1 MNHPHLFE
9 ISAWPWL
16 ERLSV
21 RENRFVTLDTVPAR
35 EWDSLAARGFTQVF
49 LMGVWSRSPLGR
61 ELALADE
68 RLRAEYRSPAAW
80 MGRG

>member
-35 EWDSLAARGFTQVF
+35 EWDSLAERGFTQVF

-68 RLRAEYRSPAAW
+68 GLRAAW